1 MGKQGE
7 GRKGRRREGEWTAGR
22 GSCYWMAGK
31 PDQGSDSR
39 TEAQKEGPFQSN
51 VTTKTGTLGWW
62 LRISLHPTYVGHRGM
77 GKAEEEYMMSCCKP
91 RGRQHLPYTVGGPHG
106 WRQRLLTKRWMSFQL
121 QCPLSPGCQAPQLT
135 RALTSAPFRTQQ
147 EKPAFA

>member
-7 GRKGRRREGEWTAGR
+7 GRKGRRREGEWTTGR
-22 GSCYWMAGK
+22 GWCYWMAGK

-62 LRISLHPTYVGHRGM
+62 LRISLHPTYMGHRGM
-77 GKAEEEYMMSCCKP
+77 GKAEEEYMMP

-106 WRQRLLTKRWMSFQL
+106 WRQRDCTEMNELPASRPPFTRVSG
-121 QCPLSPGCQAPQLT
+121 PPAHPGPHLSPIQDTT
-135 RALTSAPFRTQQ
+135 RKACLCLRQM
-147 EKPAFA
+147 